1 MSNINDVTEKL
12 VLLAGTNGGGAGF
25 AAVKELAEPGA
36 TSSPPSHRP
45 SVPLSTQRTAAE
57 SREEAS
63 CAR

>member
-12 VLLAGTNGGGAGF
+12 VLLAGTNGGAGF

-36 TSSPPSHRP
+36 TSSPPSHWP
-45 SVPLSTQRTAAE
+45 SVPLSTPRTAAE

>member
-12 VLLAGTNGGGAGF
+12 VLLAGTNGGAGF

-36 TSSPPSHRP
+36 TSSPPSHWP
-45 SVPLSTQRTAAE
+45 SVPLSTPLAAAG
-57 SREEAS
+57 SRPEAP